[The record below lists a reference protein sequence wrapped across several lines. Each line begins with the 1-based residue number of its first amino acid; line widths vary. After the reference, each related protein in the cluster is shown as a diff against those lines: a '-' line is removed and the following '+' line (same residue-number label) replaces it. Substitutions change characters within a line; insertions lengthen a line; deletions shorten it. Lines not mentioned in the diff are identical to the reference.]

1 MGKENF
7 SKIKLLRIWEI
18 LKQESDEEHP
28 LSTNQI
34 IERLARGG
42 ISCDRRTLY
51 QDIAALNHFG
61 YEVISKRGQHS
72 NSYYVV
78 DRSFDVPE
86 LRILIDAV
94 QAASFITEKKTAE
107 LVDKIA
113 ALGGSNR
120 AEILKRNIVEFN
132 TTKHS
137 NESVYY
143 SINAIEDGILS
154 RNKISF
160 LYFDLD
166 RNGERQL
173 RKNGERY
180 VVNPVSMVFTNDNY
194 YLVCY
199 HDKHKNTASYRID
212 RMLDVRVT
220 EEPINESARPK
231 SLNISEHRKQAFS
244 MFGGETATVRFEAD
258 VSLLDVI
265 YDKFGEKTVITSR
278 GDNMIEFTATVQL
291 SPVFFGWCCTFG
303 DKLKIVSP
311 KTVVTEMKK
320 HLQKISSN
328 YDIVSENDK
337 YLGDKSII
345 RIKDKAN
352 D

>member
-18 LKQESDEEHP
+18 LKQESDEVHP

-51 QDIAALNHFG
+51 QDIAALNSYG
-61 YEVISKRGQHS
+61 YEVICRRGQHS

-94 QAASFITEKKTAE
+94 QAASFITEKKTVE

-194 YLVCY
+194 YLICY

-231 SLNISEHRKQAFS
+231 SLKISEHRKQAFS
-244 MFGGETATVRFEAD
+244 MFGGETVTVRFVAD
-258 VSLLDVI
+258 ASLLDVI
-265 YDKFGEKTVITSR
+265 YDKFGEKTIITSR
-278 GDNMIEFTATVQL
+278 GDNMIEFTSTVQL

-320 HLQKISSN
+320 HLQKVGGN
-328 YDIVSENDK
+328 YE
-337 YLGDKSII
+337 
-345 RIKDKAN
+345 KALDN
-352 D
+352 